1 MEKVI
6 WYFFLYSVLGY
17 VCEVLYC
24 SIPAR
29 RFVNRGFLHGPY
41 IPVYGFG
48 GVAGILL
55 LSSYRDKVFVVFLL
69 GMVVSSVIEYIA
81 GFFLEHLFHVR
92 LWDYRDH
99 RFQIRG
105 RVCLSN
111 AVLFGLLILVVIYGI
126 HPIIEQSVGTIPE
139 RLRSIGASGM
149 LLVLAVDTTA
159 SVLGM
164 VAFTGRLAQAKRLKA
179 MLDSKLE
186 IISQGRQHLI
196 ESIESEIAKISDQL
210 RRSGKRIFDA
220 FPGIKADDFEAQLVN
235 IRMMIAERRTR
246 HKNDERK
253 D

>member
-17 VCEVLYC
+17 VCEVIYC

-48 GVAGILL
+48 GVAGALL
-55 LSSYRDKVFVVFLL
+55 FSSFKDKVFVVFIL
-69 GMVVSSVIEYIA
+69 GIVVSSVIEYIA
-81 GFFLEHLFHVR
+81 GYCLEHLFHVR

-99 RFQIRG
+99 RIHIRG
-105 RVCLSN
+105 RVCLHH
-111 AVLFGLLILVVIYGI
+111 AVIFGVLMLLVVYVF
-126 HPIIEQSVGTIPE
+126 HPIIEISVGNIPE
-139 RLRSIGASGM
+139 RLRSIGASVM
-149 LLVLAVDTTA
+149 LLALAIDTTA

-164 VAFTGRLAQAKRLKA
+164 VAFTDRLAQTKRLKT
-179 MLDSKLE
+179 MLDAKLE
-186 IISQGRQHLI
+186 IISQGRQRLVD
-196 ESIESEIAKISDQL
+196 SIESEIAKISDQL

-220 FPGIKADDFEAQLVN
+220 FPGIKADDFEAQLTSL
-235 IRMMIAERRTR
+235 RMMIIERRKR
-246 HKNDERK
+246 RNKDERK